1 MMNDK
6 GLVLSPLFAFNNKY
20 GGMNNEL
27 QGNEKYHRADGKRE
41 LRRLYKGSNQF

>member
-6 GLVLSPLFAFNNKY
+6 GLDLSPFSIFNNKY

-27 QGNEKYHRADGKRE
+27 QGNEKYYRADGKRE
-41 LRRLYKGSNQF
+41 LRGLYKGSN

>member
-6 GLVLSPLFAFNNKY
+6 GLKSSPFSIFNNKY

-27 QGNEKYHRADGKRE
+27 QGNEKYYRADGKRE
-41 LRRLYKGSNQF
+41 LRGLYKGSYQF